1 MYKEAYQLM
10 KRAESSWWDN
20 VKSSVKQGWNDF
32 NEYADKNEWVRPVT
46 YGAAGTAALSGLGAL
61 MGGKRGAIIG
71 ASIAAPTTIAAG
83 VIHNN
88 ARKKDR
94 ENTTGTQEQTSTAGT
109 QEQTSS
115 FDQPTTPE
123 DMTAVQMA
131 AQEEARPKQA
141 VEQATYNA
149 LSNKQPAKSVAQKV
163 KDKIIAGKEAVK
175 GKLEERKQRK
185 AQQRASQQSSG
196 QPKKPNIIQSTV
208 NKTKEKMADIK
219 ANREAKKKQ
228 KEANPQAAK
237 PGIIQST
244 INKTKETAGKVKTAV
259 NDKLQQ
265 RRAAKEQA
273 AFQTLNTPQ
282 KGIPARQ
289 PDTPKTSIQDK
300 AKALI
305 QRYAPSVI
313 PAATPAEASVQIPR
327 SSGDLVKDTIAGIP
341 GLTSAQQAR
350 LQFVLPRYRNKA
362 IAMINARYPN
372 ASQQEKLRMLIEAMQ
387 NQARLQLGTA
397 RMY

>member
-10 KRAESSWWDN
+10 KRADSSWWDN
-20 VKSSVKQGWNDF
+20 VKSSVKKGWKDF
-32 NEYADKNEWVRPVT
+32 NDYADKNDWVRPVT
-46 YGAAGTAALSGLGAL
+46 YGATGTAALSGLGAL

-71 ASIAAPTTIAAG
+71 ASIGAPTSVATG
-83 VIHNN
+83 FIHNN

-94 ENTTGTQEQTSTAGT
+94 EDTVKKDKENTDGT

-115 FDQPTTPE
+115 FDYATTPQ

-131 AQEEARPKQA
+131 AQEAARPKQD
-141 VEQATYNA
+141 VEQATYNVLA
-149 LSNKQPAKSVAQKV
+149 NKQPAKSVTQKV

-185 AQQRASQQSSG
+185 AQQRAAQQASG
-196 QPKKPNIIQSTV
+196 QPKKPNIIQRTV
-208 NKTKEKMADIK
+208 NKTKEKMTDIK

-244 INKTKETAGKVKTAV
+244 VNKTKETAGKVKTAV

-273 AFQTLNTPQ
+273 AFQALNTPQ
-282 KGIPARQ
+282 EGIAASQ

-313 PAATPAEASVQIPR
+313 PAATPAEASIQMPR

-341 GLTSAQQAR
+341 GLTPAQQAR

-362 IAMINARYPN
+362 IDMINARYPN
-372 ASQQEKLRMLIEAMQ
+372 ASQQEKLRMLIDAMQ
-387 NQARLQLGTA
+387 NQAKLQLSTA

>member
-10 KRAESSWWDN
+10 KRADSSWWDN
-20 VKSSVKQGWNDF
+20 VKSSVKKGWKDF
-32 NEYADKNEWVRPVT
+32 NDYADKNDWVRPVT
-46 YGAAGTAALSGLGAL
+46 YGATGTAALSGLGAL

-71 ASIAAPTTIAAG
+71 ASIGAPTSVATG
-83 VIHNN
+83 FIHNN

-94 ENTTGTQEQTSTAGT
+94 EDTVKKDKENTDGT

-115 FDQPTTPE
+115 FYYATTPQ

-131 AQEEARPKQA
+131 DQEAARPKQA
-141 VEQATYNA
+141 VEEETYNVLA
-149 LSNKQPAKSVAQKV
+149 NKQPAKSVTQKV
-163 KDKIIAGKEAVK
+163 KDKIITGKEAVK

-185 AQQRASQQSSG
+185 AQQRAAQEASG
-196 QPKKPNIIQSTV
+196 QAKKPNIIQSTV
-208 NKTKEKMADIK
+208 NKSKEKMADIK

-244 INKTKETAGKVKTAV
+244 VNKTKETAGKVKTAV

-273 AFQTLNTPQ
+273 AFQALNTPQ
-282 KGIPARQ
+282 EGIAASQ

-300 AKALI
+300 VKALI

-313 PAATPAEASVQIPR
+313 PAATPAEASIQMPR

-341 GLTSAQQAR
+341 GLTPAQQAR

-362 IAMINARYPN
+362 IDMINARYPN
-372 ASQQEKLRMLIEAMQ
+372 ASQQEKLRMLIDAMQ
-387 NQARLQLGTA
+387 NQAKLQLSTA
-397 RMY
+397 RLY

>member
-10 KRAESSWWDN
+10 KRADSSWWDN
-20 VKSSVKQGWNDF
+20 VKSSVKKGWKDF
-32 NEYADKNEWVRPVT
+32 NDYADKNDWVRPAT
-46 YGAAGTAALSGLGAL
+46 YGATGTAALSGLGAL

-71 ASIAAPTTIAAG
+71 ASIGAPTSVATG
-83 VIHNN
+83 FIHNN

-94 ENTTGTQEQTSTAGT
+94 EDTVKKDKENTDGTK
-109 QEQTSS
+109 EQTSS
-115 FDQPTTPE
+115 FDYATTPE

-131 AQEEARPKQA
+131 AQEAARPKQA
-141 VEQATYNA
+141 VEQATYNVLA
-149 LSNKQPAKSVAQKV
+149 NKQPAKSVTQKV

-185 AQQRASQQSSG
+185 AQQRAAQQASG

-208 NKTKEKMADIK
+208 
-219 ANREAKKKQ
+219 
-228 KEANPQAAK
+228 
-237 PGIIQST
+237 
-244 INKTKETAGKVKTAV
+244 NKTKETAGKVKTAV

-273 AFQTLNTPQ
+273 AFQALNTPQ
-282 KGIPARQ
+282 EGIAASQ
-289 PDTPKTSIQDK
+289 SDTPKTSIQDK

-341 GLTSAQQAR
+341 GLTPAQQAR

-362 IAMINARYPN
+362 IDMINARYPN
-372 ASQQEKLRMLIEAMQ
+372 ASQQEKLRMLIDAMQ
-387 NQARLQLGTA
+387 NQARLQLSTA